1 MSHMINPVS
10 IYSAC
15 WSASRLG
22 QSQPGD
28 LQGQLAAALAYI
40 KKLEDTQVRANAPS
54 SPGSLRRASHLDPGI
69 AYSTHYMPYLHLYI
83 IYINIYIIIL

>member
-83 IYINIYIIIL
+83 TYINIT